1 MITAAEDHPH
11 GRQLIRCRLRA
22 AWSLQ
27 AKVAFWSLL
36 GLEAIVVG
44 SFGGWLKLIAMVLL
58 TLPLFAYFQS
68 CQKRKLQSL
77 LIAFLDDLAKRLNLI
92 KVTAE
97 QNISLPTD
105 PPKPAPMRVELVKQ
119 EDVIV
124 SAAEK

>member
-1 MITAAEDHPH
+1 MSLGTLVGWSRKATAVVSPPV
-11 GRQLIRCRLRA
+11 IRRGLLPSKLR
-22 AWSLQ
+22 S
-27 AKVAFWSLL
+27 
-36 GLEAIVVG
+36 
-44 SFGGWLKLIAMVLL
+44 
-58 TLPLFAYFQS
+58 
-68 CQKRKLQSL
+68 QKRKLQSL